1 MAILEELE
9 QRIISLNVGGTCVT
23 TTAATLAA
31 VEGSF
36 LWKLVFIQP
45 AQPSQRTQAG
55 DFFIDRDGKVTAHCL
70 TGCKAPNLLYPCLST
85 IRLCHPSMQ
94 VGCAPGT

>member
-1 MAILEELE
+1 MLGGHICNTLSGKVSSQQNVLGAQVMAILAELE

-45 AQPSQRTQAG
+45 SQPSQRTQAG
-55 DFFIDRDGKVTAHCL
+55 DFFIDRDGKVTAA
-70 TGCKAPNLLYPCLST
+70 T
-85 IRLCHPSMQ
+85 
-94 VGCAPGT
+94 

>member
-1 MAILEELE
+1 MLAILKELE
-9 QRIISLNVGGTCVT
+9 QRIISLNVGGTHVT

-45 AQPSQRTQAG
+45 AAASPRDQRG
-55 DFFIDRDGKVTAHCL
+55 DFFIDRDGKVRHVPHPQAQTRAVLPAHDRVH
-70 TGCKAPNLLYPCLST
+70 G
-85 IRLCHPSMQ
+85 
-94 VGCAPGT
+94 

>member
-1 MAILEELE
+1 MAILAELE

-55 DFFIDRDGKVTAHCL
+55 DFFIDRDGKVT
-70 TGCKAPNLLYPCLST
+70 
-85 IRLCHPSMQ
+85 IRCW
-94 VGCAPGT
+94 VCGKVTAAA

>member
-1 MAILEELE
+1 MQVMAILEELE
-9 QRIISLNVGGTCVT
+9 QRIISLNVGGTSVT

-36 LWKLVFIQP
+36 LCKLVFIQP

-55 DFFIDRDGKVTAHCL
+55 NFFIDRDGKVRRSSHCVP
-70 TGCKAPNLLYPCLST
+70 G
-85 IRLCHPSMQ
+85 
-94 VGCAPGT
+94 GCALPHDWELAQY